1 VLTELRVS
9 QLGVIEDVRVLL
21 DRGMTALT
29 GETGAGKTLLVDA
42 IQLLLGGPSESMMV
56 RAGATE
62 AAVEG
67 RFVSWAGDRSEPAV
81 DGIDEE
87 VVLARIV
94 PASGRSRAYLDG
106 RMVAAAQLADA
117 GLTLI
122 DLHGQHAQQTLLA
135 PSAQRAALDR
145 AGGISTDEVSRARRR
160 IHQIEAAQEALGGD
174 ARTRA
179 RELDLLQYQLTELE
193 AAGLEDPDEDD
204 FLQEEEERLA
214 DASGLRDAATT
225 SWQALT
231 GDDGIVDGIGSVVA
245 AIGGRKTLA
254 ELEVR
259 LRALAAELADV
270 AADAR
275 TVAEAAEDDPARL
288 AAVGSR
294 RKLLTEIRRK
304 YGETLA
310 TAMDYRDDAR
320 RRLAELMSH
329 ESRAAQLE
337 AERRQAEADLRAAT
351 EALWSAR
358 RAAAPEFGRAVEAKL
373 RELAMP
379 KARFEVEIGPDAGSE
394 AVTWKLGANPGQP
407 LLPLTKVASG
417 GELARTMLAT
427 RLVIGGAAG
436 ALGDNRDSADLRGPP
451 SLIFD
456 EVDAGIGGEAA
467 VAVGRALAALARHH
481 QVLVVTHLP
490 QVAAFA
496 DHQLVV
502 QKDTVGDRT
511 VATVNEVRG
520 PDRVIEL
527 SRMLSGSPDSETAR
541 RHAEEL
547 LSRASAPA
555 NRSGK
560 HRPGKR
566 AP

>member
-1 VLTELRVS
+1 MLTELRVS
-9 QLGVIEDVRVLL
+9 ELGVIEDLRVLL
-21 DRGMTALT
+21 ARGMTALT

-56 RAGATE
+56 RAGARE
-62 AAVEG
+62 AVVEG
-67 RFVSWAGDRSEPAV
+67 RFASSADNRSGRPV
-81 DGIDEE
+81 DDE
-87 VVLARIV
+87 VILARIV

-106 RMVAAAQLADA
+106 RMVAAAQLADQA
-117 GLTLI
+117 LTLI

-145 AGGISTDEVSRARRR
+145 AGGISTDEVTRARRR
-160 IHQIEAAQEALGGD
+160 IGQIEAAQEALGGD

-179 RELDLLQYQLTELE
+179 RELDLLQYQLTELD

-204 FLQEEEERLA
+204 LLLEEEERLA
-214 DASGLRDAATT
+214 DASGLREAATT
-225 SWQALT
+225 AWQALT
-231 GDDGIVDGIGSVVA
+231 GDDGIVDEIGSVVS
-245 AIGGRKTLA
+245 AIGSRKPLA
-254 ELEVR
+254 DLEGR
-259 LRALAAELADV
+259 LRALVAELADA

-275 TVAEAAEDDPARL
+275 TVAESAEDDPTRL
-288 AAVGSR
+288 AAVGAR

-310 TAMDYRDDAR
+310 TAMDYREDAR
-320 RRLAELMSH
+320 GRLAELMSH
-329 ESRAAQLE
+329 ESRAAQLD
-337 AERRQAEADLRAAT
+337 AERGQAEADLQAAT
-351 EALWSAR
+351 ERLWSAR
-358 RAAAPEFGRAVEAKL
+358 RAAAPELGRAVEAKL

-436 ALGDNRDSADLRGPP
+436 EAVDGRDPP
-451 SLIFD
+451 TLIFD
-456 EVDAGIGGEAA
+456 EVDAGVGGEAA

-502 QKDTVGDRT
+502 QKETVGDRT

-520 PDRVIEL
+520 RDRVVEL

-541 RHAEEL
+541 RHAGGAVEQGVRTGKSGRE
-547 LSRASAPA
+547 ASPRKAGTL
-555 NRSGK
+555 R
-560 HRPGKR
+560 
-566 AP
+566 

>member
-1 VLTELRVS
+1 VLTELQVS
-9 QLGVIEDVRVLL
+9 QLGVIEDVRVVL

-56 RAGATE
+56 RAGARE
-62 AAVEG
+62 AVVEG
-67 RFVSWAGDRSEPAV
+67 RFASAAGDRSGRDV
-81 DGIDEE
+81 DEE
-87 VVLARIV
+87 VILARIV

-106 RMVAAAQLADA
+106 RMVAAAQLADQ
-117 GLTLI
+117 GITLI

-135 PSAQRAALDR
+135 PSAQRAALDQ
-145 AGGISTDEVSRARRR
+145 AGSISTEEVTRARRR
-160 IHQIEAAQEALGGD
+160 IRQIEAAQEALGGD

-179 RELDLLQYQLTELE
+179 RELDLLQYQLTELD

-204 FLQEEEERLA
+204 LLVEEEERLA
-214 DASGLRDAATT
+214 DASGLRDAAATA
-225 SWQALT
+225 WQALT
-231 GDDGIVDGIGSVVA
+231 GDDGIVDEIGSVVS
-245 AIGGRKTLA
+245 AIGARKPLA
-254 ELEVR
+254 EMEGR

-275 TVAEAAEDDPARL
+275 AVAESAEDDPARL
-288 AAVGSR
+288 AAVGTR

-310 TAMDYRDDAR
+310 TAIDYREDAR

-329 ESRAAQLE
+329 ENRAAQLE
-337 AERRQAEADLRAAT
+337 AERRQAEAELQTAT
-351 EALWSAR
+351 ERLWSAR
-358 RAAAPEFGRAVEAKL
+358 RASAPEFAQAVESKL

-427 RLVIGGAAG
+427 RLVIGGFADGG
-436 ALGDNRDSADLRGPP
+436 ADGRDPP
-451 SLIFD
+451 TLIFD
-456 EVDAGIGGEAA
+456 EVDAGVGGEAA

-502 QKDTVGDRT
+502 QKQTVGDQT

-520 PDRVIEL
+520 PDRVVEL

-547 LSRASAPA
+547 LSRASTAG

-560 HRPGKR
+560 HRPGRR

>member
-21 DRGMTALT
+21 EGGMTALT

-56 RAGATE
+56 RAGAKE
-62 AAVEG
+62 AIVEG
-67 RFVSWAGDRSEPAV
+67 RFAPAAGDGS
-81 DGIDEE
+81 DGVAEGETI
-87 VVLARIV
+87 LARVV

-106 RMVAAAQLADA
+106 RMVAAAQLADQ
-117 GLTLI
+117 GQTMV

-135 PSAQRAALDR
+135 PGAQRAALDR
-145 AGGISTDEVSRARRR
+145 AGAISNTEVARGRHR
-160 IHQIEAAQEALGGD
+160 VREIAAAQEALGGD
-174 ARTRA
+174 ARARA
-179 RELDLLQYQLTELE
+179 RELDLLRYQLTELD

-204 FLQEEEERLA
+204 LLQEEEERLA
-214 DASGLRDAATT
+214 DASGLREAAATA
-225 SWQALT
+225 WQALT
-231 GDDGIVDGIGSVVA
+231 GDDGIADQLGAVVSA
-245 AIGGRKTLA
+245 VGGRKPLS
-254 ELEVR
+254 ELEGRV
-259 LRALAAELADV
+259 RALAAELADV

-275 TVAEAAEDDPARL
+275 IVAESAEDDPARL
-288 AAVGSR
+288 AAVGAR
-294 RKLLTEIRRK
+294 RQLLTEVRRK

-310 TAMDYRDDAR
+310 AAMDYREHTR
-320 RRLAELMSH
+320 RRVDELVSH
-329 ESRAAQLE
+329 DSRAAQLE
-337 AERRQAEADLRAAT
+337 SEREKAEAELK
-351 EALWSAR
+351 EAEERLWLAR
-358 RAAAPEFGRAVEAKL
+358 RSAAARLAGAVEAKL

-379 KARFEVEIGPDAGSE
+379 KARFEVEIGDQPGSE
-394 AVTWKLGANPGQP
+394 LVTWKLGANPGQP

-427 RLVIGGAAG
+427 RLVIGAAG
-436 ALGDNRDSADLRGPP
+436 DAPADQRDPP
-451 SLIFD
+451 TLIFD
-456 EVDAGIGGEAA
+456 EVDAGVGGEAA
-467 VAVGRALAALARHH
+467 VAVGRALAALAEHH

-502 QKDTVGDRT
+502 RKETTGNRT
-511 VATVNEVRG
+511 VADVAEVRG
-520 PDRVIEL
+520 RDRVVEL

-547 LSRASAPA
+547 LSRASAPGQHH
-555 NRSGK
+555 RK
-560 HRPGKR
+560 HRPGRR